1 MWRSV
6 FCDRGT
12 GADWVLFVPMHEL
25 VKNHC
30 VAVGERRLTSVSINF
45 NVAEGMRADGPWT
58 EQYAFELFDER
69 DVEQIAGLIASS
81 P

>member
-1 MWRSV
+1 MCVCCVRRSV

-12 GADWVLFVPMHEL
+12 KADWEL
-25 VKNHC
+25 VTNRW
-30 VAVGERRLTSVSINF
+30 VTVGERRLGSAYVNF
-45 NVAEGMRADGPWT
+45 NVAEGLRADGPWT
-58 EQYAFELFDER
+58 DQYVFELFDER